1 MGSWGCWHHHGG
13 GADSLPCPL
22 PTRNTARM
30 AVPVSPSSS
39 RRIAR
44 AVPVIMGVCGVLVV
58 AGVASFVLRG
68 AAFQEYYEAWVFQN
82 APGAIVGVAVFGLAL
97 RQKPSNR
104 AARYFFAGGVL
115 SSVHV
120 ATMGWGHARAAQTPE
135 LWERMVD
142 GSIAVRD
149 IPGDLMWPLWV
160 AVSIW
165 LIAAAMPVLGLLHF
179 PDGQLPSPRWRP
191 VVWLAVAGITLGAG
205 SYWWASRPWSPHPL
219 GYNVVTSDDR
229 VAQALFVIGMP
240 ILGLAGLLTIAS
252 LVVRMR
258 SADPQERRRVR
269 PVVTTGSLFVAVM
282 VVLYP
287 WQALWATVTIP
298 AIVLFLVTTAA
309 SVARYRLFEVE
320 VAVSRTVT
328 VAILG
333 LIVALAYV
341 GIVAGVGGLLGTG
354 SNLWVSV
361 SATAVIAVGFEPLR
375 RRVTAAATRLVI
387 GTQATPYETL
397 AQLSDR
403 LARADSTGE
412 VLERVVDLL
421 VEGTGA
427 VGAEVRTRLHDGTMR
442 LDAASGESPP
452 DPAIRS
458 APVANAGELL
468 GEVRLLAARDDRFLA
483 ADERLLHQ
491 VAAAIGPV
499 VRNARLTRELQ
510 DNIEQLRASQQRI
523 VTAHDEARRAVE
535 RDIHDGAQQQL
546 LSLRLKLGLAATL
559 AERDGADQ
567 TVAIISDA
575 ATDADA
581 AIRRLRN
588 LARGL
593 YPPVLA
599 EQGLETALRAHAR
612 EVPLP
617 VTVEAD
623 AVGRYD
629 RTVESTVYFCCLEA
643 MHNAT
648 KHADASSL
656 RVELADG
663 DGTLRF
669 AVIDD
674 GTGFDDA
681 RASGGTGLANMTD
694 RVSSLGGDLEV
705 ESSSRGTVV
714 RGRIPTQATSDD
726 QAAVSER

>member
-1 MGSWGCWHHHGG
+1 
-13 GADSLPCPL
+13 
-22 PTRNTARM
+22 M
-30 AVPVSPSSS
+30 AVSVSPSGS

-44 AVPVIMGVCGVLVV
+44 VVPVVMGICGVLVM
-58 AGVASFVLRG
+58 AGVASFVVRG
-68 AAFQEYYEAWVFQN
+68 AAFHEYYDAWVFQN
-82 APGAIVGVAVFGLAL
+82 APAAMVGVAVFGLAL
-97 RQKPSNR
+97 RQQPSNR
-104 AARYFFAGGVL
+104 AARLFFAGGVL
-115 SSVHV
+115 SAIHV
-120 ATMGWGHARAAQTPE
+120 ATMGWGHARAAQVPDI
-135 LWERMVD
+135 WARMVD
-142 GSIAVRD
+142 GTIAVREV
-149 IPGDLMWPLWV
+149 PADLMWPLWV

-165 LIAAAMPVLGLLHF
+165 LAAAALPVLGLLYF
-179 PDGQLPSPRWRP
+179 PDGRLPSPRWRP
-191 VVWLAVAGITLGAG
+191 VVWLAAVGMALGAG
-205 SYWWASRPWSPHPL
+205 AYSWAARPWSPHMMV
-219 GYNVVTSDDR
+219 YNVVSSDDR
-229 VAQALFVIGMP
+229 VARTLFLVGMP
-240 ILGLAGLLTIAS
+240 TLGLAGLLTIAS

-258 SADPQERRRVR
+258 STDPQERRRVR
-269 PVVTTGSLFVAVM
+269 PVVIAGSLFVAVM
-282 VVLYP
+282 VLLYP

-298 AIVLFLVTTAA
+298 AIVLFLVVTAA

-328 VAILG
+328 VAVLG

-361 SATAVIAVGFEPLR
+361 SATALIAVGFEPLR
-375 RRVTAAATRLVI
+375 RRVTAAATRLVA
-387 GTQATPYETL
+387 GAQATPYETL

-403 LARADSTGE
+403 LARADSTDE

-421 VEGTGA
+421 VDGTGA
-427 VGAEVRTRLHDGTMR
+427 VAAEVRTRLRDGTMR
-442 LDAASGESPP
+442 LDASSGDAPP

-468 GEVRLLAARDDRFLA
+468 GEVRLIAARDDRFLA

-499 VRNARLTRELQ
+499 VRNARLTRELH
-510 DNIEQLRASQQRI
+510 DNIEQLRSSQQRI

-559 AERDGADQ
+559 AERDGAEQ
-567 TVAIISDA
+567 TVSIISDA
-575 ATDADA
+575 ANEADA
-581 AIRRLRN
+581 AIRQLRN

-599 EQGLETALRAHAR
+599 EQGLATALRAHAR

-617 VTVEAD
+617 VTVQAD
-623 AVGRYD
+623 GVGRYD

-648 KHADASSL
+648 KHADASAL

-663 DGTLRF
+663 DGILRF

-674 GTGFDDA
+674 GTGFDKTN
-681 RASGGTGLANMTD
+681 ASGGTGLENMAD
-694 RVSSLGGDLEV
+694 RVGGLGGDLEV

-714 RGRIPTQATSDD
+714 RGQIPTQQVDD
-726 QAAVSER
+726 QAAVSDR